1 MFVKDNTS
9 DLFTR
14 IRNASKNNY
23 SSVSCNLTK
32 LTKSFVDLL
41 LKEGLIRGYK
51 IQKDVNNTLKICIL
65 LKYINGVPVIRK
77 IIWVSKP
84 SKLTYVNSKIL
95 QKHSPFVKGLYI
107 FIISTDLGLMT
118 DSDARRLNLGGKVLG
133 LII

>member
-1 MFVKDNTS
+1 MFVQDNTS

-14 IRNASKNNY
+14 IRNASKNKY

-41 LKEGLIRGYK
+41 LKEGLIWGYK
-51 IQKDVNNTLKICIL
+51 IQKDVNNSLKICIL

-77 IIWVSKP
+77 IVWVSKP
-84 SKLTYVNSKIL
+84 SKLTYVNSQTL
-95 QKHSPFVKGLYI
+95 HKHSPFVKGLYI